1 MMNFNLFSY
10 GFRSGFLFA
19 GLAAVLLVPLWAFSF
34 VFGTPLGSSWPRTLW
49 HGHEMLFGFL
59 GSAIAGFLLT
69 AVPSWTGQKGVS
81 GLPLMVL
88 TCAWLAARLLIAT
101 SGWWPAAF
109 IAAVDLSFLPLLGFL
124 VARPLLRLRNRN
136 AVLLIVLGALWL
148 TDLIFHVALIRE
160 NPALASHAL
169 NIGIDIVLT
178 LVTVIGGRIVP
189 AFTAAALRQQGVEGA
204 VQSRLVFTVLAIA
217 AMALVTLGDIFWP
230 DSRLAGV
237 IAGVAA
243 IVLGMRLLQWRTLR
257 TLRQPIVWILHLAYA
272 WLPIGLALKAASMLG
287 GYAFAAFWLHALTI
301 GALTTMVTAVM
312 TRAALGHTG
321 RALIVHPLIT
331 TTYVLLTAAALVR
344 VFGLSGLGLSFPLVV
359 VWSALFW
366 TTAFALFVGVYLPIL
381 CAPRAD
387 GKPG

>member
-1 MMNFNLFSY
+1 MKFNLFSH

-19 GLAAVLLVPLWAFSF
+19 GIAAVLLVPLWAFSF
-34 VFGTPLGSSWPRTLW
+34 VSGTPLGSSWPPTLW

-59 GSAIAGFLLT
+59 GSAVAGFLLT

-81 GLPLMVL
+81 GRPLAVL
-88 TCAWLAARLLIAT
+88 VSVWLAARLLIAT
-101 SGWWPAAF
+101 SGWWPAAL

-124 VARPLLRLRNRN
+124 VAGPLLRPRNRN
-136 AVLLIVLGALWL
+136 AALLVVLGALWL
-148 TDLIFHVALIRE
+148 TDLIFHVALIRQ
-160 NPALASHAL
+160 NPVLAHHAL

-204 VQSRLVFTVLAIA
+204 VQSRLVLTVLAIS
-217 AMALVTLGDIFWP
+217 AMVLVTVGDIFWP
-230 DSRLAGV
+230 DSHVAGV
-237 IAGVAA
+237 IAGIAA
-243 IVLGMRLLQWRTLR
+243 IIQATRLVQWRSLR

-272 WLPIGLALKAASMLG
+272 WLPIGLALKAAAMLG
-287 GYAFAAFWLHALTI
+287 GYAIAAFWLHALTI

-312 TRAALGHTG
+312 TRASLGHTG
-321 RALIVHPLIT
+321 RPLIVHPLIT
-331 TTYVLLTAAALVR
+331 VAYVLLTASAVVR
-344 VFGLSGLGLSFPLVV
+344 VFGLSGFGLSFPLVV
-359 VWSALFW
+359 VWSAMLW

-381 CAPRAD
+381 WGPRAD